1 MTTGPGDGT
10 DRPHGR
16 AGHESDRDYV
26 DTDVASS
33 TDVERE
39 GAFVDKDVESSGP
52 TSRREGD
59 YTDKDVTE
67 DDTDTPPASYVSKD
81 VPS

>member
-1 MTTGPGDGT
+1 MTTGPGAGN

-16 AGHESDRDYV
+16 AGHESDRDFV
-26 DTDVASS
+26 DKDVASS

-39 GAFVDKDVESSGP
+39 GAFIDKDVESNGP
-52 TSRREGD
+52 ESRREGD
-59 YTDKDVTE
+59 FTDMDVTE

-81 VPS
+81 DPS